1 MKMKRLLAAVLLLGA
16 CAAAPARRPPPGPTE
31 GTPEADSLF
40 EQLRSLDAEMNTL
53 AADVA
58 PPDCAQVDTLHTNIC
73 ALAARICQI
82 AEQEPAGSPVRAR
95 CEDGRA
101 RCRSAGERARS
112 RGCAKK

>member
-1 MKMKRLLAAVLLLGA
+1 MKRLLAAVLLLGA
-16 CAAAPARRPPPGPTE
+16 CAAAPPRRPPPGPSDDV
-31 GTPEADSLF
+31 PEAESLH
-40 EQLRSLDAEMNTL
+40 QRLRALDAELKTL

-58 PPDCAQVDTLHTNIC
+58 PPDCAQVDSLHTNIC

-101 RCRSAGERARS
+101 RCKSAGERARS
-112 RGCAKK
+112 RGCAKN